1 MKTLAASLTVATVAL
16 AKETLKVSESGIRR
30 IHPIVEAMPCNIC
43 AVETTD
49 TQVCLAYS
57 GNAIAGWKWEQV
69 FSDNTLTPDIIDG
82 YYDLKFKVYTQLTG
96 AAEVTSNL
104 STVVNS
110 TVNGSF
116 QPFKVGGYL

>member
-1 MKTLAASLTVATVAL
+1 M
-16 AKETLKVSESGIRR
+16 
-30 IHPIVEAMPCNIC
+30 
-43 AVETTD
+43 
-49 TQVCLAYS
+49 CLAYS

-116 QPFKVGGYL
+116 QPFKVGGYLQVTYYTVSRRTCVNAAYSIEDLAFNTILNL